1 MIGERNLGFAG
12 AYNFRDL
19 GGYPTSGGAR
29 TRWGRVFRSDAL
41 VLEDQDFDSFA
52 GLGIRV
58 VYDLRSDAERATT
71 PNRLPPGGYSN
82 EAISL
87 ASEEAVRPAIEAGMD
102 DGEAFL
108 AGLYLSMLE
117 RCPSEIGR
125 ILTGLA
131 DDSKLPA
138 VFHCAAGKDRTG
150 LVAAV
155 LLSLLGVAEDAV
167 LDDYQLTS
175 LYRTPE
181 MVASSLDRL
190 SSDSNIG
197 AEAIAGILRAPRWT
211 MQSALG
217 EISRRYG
224 GIVGYATGPA
234 QVDPHV
240 IERLREQLL
249 E

>member
-1 MIGERNLGFAG
+1 VIGERNLGFAG

-125 ILTGLA
+125 ILTGLTPSCPQCFIA
-131 DDSKLPA
+131 PP
-138 VFHCAAGKDRTG
+138 VRTAR
-150 LVAAV
+150 VWWPR
-155 LLSLLGVAEDAV
+155 SCC
-167 LDDYQLTS
+167 
-175 LYRTPE
+175 LY
-181 MVASSLDRL
+181 
-190 SSDSNIG
+190 
-197 AEAIAGILRAPRWT
+197 
-211 MQSALG
+211 
-217 EISRRYG
+217 
-224 GIVGYATGPA
+224 
-234 QVDPHV
+234 
-240 IERLREQLL
+240 
-249 E
+249 